1 MGFKLALGDSEKREV
16 RTSSELGTFM
26 KEFCTYTVALGE
38 TLFYVGFA
46 RGLFWVSYSVIIN
59 RADFFFLNSG
69 WFLLFQVRRSSF
81 KLCFS

>member
-1 MGFKLALGDSEKREV
+1 MDFKLALGDSEKRKV
-16 RTSSELGTFM
+16 RISSELGTFM
-26 KEFCTYTVALGE
+26 KEFCTYTVALGK

-59 RADFFFLNSG
+59 RADVFFLNSG